1 MRHAR
6 LTPTLPIGLLAM
18 AVILLACCGGLIA
31 TARCPLLLLP
41 HSLPAAV
48 AAIALAS
55 ITTRADSE
63 ERVARGVKASPH
75 AKALHR
81 PICCRSTAHSQH
93 NTPGDDRT
101 DDWRLRR
108 DDVACRRPKFRKL
121 RFQMIADILVK
132 AYTIT
137 SAALRGI
144 MSILLACNSL
154 IPVKP

>member
-1 MRHAR
+1 MAANNTSGQAGRLSLARGCDQSWTLMRHAR
-6 LTPTLPIGLLAM
+6 LTSTLPVGLLAM

-55 ITTRADSE
+55 ITTRADTE
-63 ERVARGVKASPH
+63 KLVARGVKASPH

-93 NTPGDDRT
+93 NTPGMIG
-101 DDWRLRR
+101 
-108 DDVACRRPKFRKL
+108 
-121 RFQMIADILVK
+121 QMIGAFGAMISL
-132 AYTIT
+132 
-137 SAALRGI
+137 ALG
-144 MSILLACNSL
+144 NSSESYAFR
-154 IPVKP
+154 

>member
-6 LTPTLPIGLLAM
+6 LTSTLPVGLLAM

-55 ITTRADSE
+55 ITTRADRE
-63 ERVARGVKASPH
+63 KRVARGVNASPH

-81 PICCRSTAHSQH
+81 PICCHSTAHSQH
-93 NTPGDDRT
+93 NTPEMIGQMT
-101 DDWRLRR
+101 GAFGAMMSL
-108 DDVACRRPKFRKL
+108 ALGPSSESYAFR
-121 RFQMIADILVK
+121 
-132 AYTIT
+132 
-137 SAALRGI
+137 
-144 MSILLACNSL
+144 
-154 IPVKP
+154 